1 MEKLKAW
8 FFLCR
13 PWSLTATAVPFMVF
27 VFVFALLSL
36 FTNHIPKDTMS
47 LLWSRLGL
55 AFVAASA
62 LQITCNLLNTW
73 GDNKNGVDDVP
84 GAHVTTPQIMQG
96 YVTTRQVFIL
106 ALAFLAVTVS
116 IGLYLS
122 FKFVNGVLLI
132 NWSLLGV
139 GLIGVLGAS
148 NYATLLKFKY
158 HGLGTPFVFFLMGPV
173 FYMGI
178 MASCFGFAFLDKPLN
193 EHIFIAVYVVFISLP
208 IASLVAVILF
218 GNDMRDRLT
227 DAAAGIKTA
236 ATILG
241 LRKTLVLFKALHIYP
256 YIHWII
262 TICLFWVIFSR
273 EPAPKMPISIIAY
286 VLPFLILPLT
296 VKALRR
302 AQLEYN
308 KNPEN
313 PYWFGFERES
323 GKIHFLFGIF
333 YSLAL
338 ALLEFSFFA
347 IPVK

>member
-1 MEKLKAW
+1 MEKLKAL

-27 VFVFALLSL
+27 VFAFVISSL
-36 FTNHIPKDTMS
+36 FDESIPKDTMS

-55 AFVAASA
+55 AFIAASA

-73 GDNKNGVDDVP
+73 GDNKSGVDDVP

-122 FKFVNGVLLI
+122 FKFENGVLLV

-178 MASCFGFAFLDKPLN
+178 MASCVGFEFLQVPFKV
-193 EHIFIAVYVVFISLP
+193 HIVTALLTVVVSLP
-208 IASLVAVILF
+208 VASLVSVILF

-227 DAAAGIKTA
+227 DAAAGIKTM
-236 ATILG
+236 ATIL
-241 LRKTLVLFKALHIYP
+241 RPRRTLVLFWVLHIYP
-256 YIHWII
+256 YVHYLA
-262 TICLFWVIFSR
+262 TVSVVSFLEDLTLTRV
-273 EPAPKMPISIIAY
+273 IAY
-286 VLPFLILPLT
+286 ILPFLVLPLT
-296 VKALRR
+296 LKALRR
-302 AQLEYN
+302 SLSDYR

-323 GKIHFLFGIF
+323 GKIHFIFGIL
-333 YSLAL
+333 YSLAV
-338 ALLEFSFFA
+338 ALLLAAER
-347 IPVK
+347 

>member
-27 VFVFALLSL
+27 VFAFAISSL
-36 FTNHIPKDTMS
+36 FDESIPKDTMS

-55 AFVAASA
+55 AFIAASA

-73 GDNKNGVDDVP
+73 GDNKSGVDDVP

-96 YVTTRQVFIL
+96 YATTRQVFIL

-122 FKFVNGVLLI
+122 FKFENGVLLV

-178 MASCFGFAFLDKPLN
+178 MASCFGIEFLDKPLN
-193 EHIFIAVYVVFISLP
+193 VHISTAVYVVFISLP

-262 TICLFWVIFSR
+262 TICLFWGIFGERSLL
-273 EPAPKMPISIIAY
+273 KNLTSIIAF

-338 ALLEFSFFA
+338 ALLEFSFF
-347 IPVK
+347 V